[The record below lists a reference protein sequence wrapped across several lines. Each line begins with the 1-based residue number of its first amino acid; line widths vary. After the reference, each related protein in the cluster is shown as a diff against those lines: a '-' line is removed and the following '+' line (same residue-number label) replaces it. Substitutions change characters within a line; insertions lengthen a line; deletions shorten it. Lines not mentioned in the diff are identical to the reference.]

1 MDMHTELDRARRRGW
16 ADAMAVAVK
25 RLRDTAAGWRAPCL
39 SRDAA
44 AANLCVART
53 LDYEAYAIE
62 RIGLEEYP
70 PSEPAPKVVAGPE
83 LYIHSQL
90 CPRHG
95 RTLRVETLV
104 GGMRDAGSRPMCVSC
119 IVEKAAVA
127 GARAG

>member
-1 MDMHTELDRARRRGW
+1 MDLRQLELDRARRRGW
-16 ADAMAVAVK
+16 EEAMAVAVK
-25 RLRDTAAGWRAPCL
+25 RLWDT
-39 SRDAA
+39 
-44 AANLCVART
+44 ART

-95 RTLRVETLV
+95 RTLHVETLV